1 MKIAIACNNERVAE
15 HFGHCENFAI
25 YEIVD
30 NKIVEKNIIPNPGHK
45 PGFLPNYLNDLGV
58 KVIIAGGM
66 GKGAVDIFQEK
77 NIEVITG
84 ATGEID
90 IVIQA
95 KMTGTLI
102 SDEVVC
108 EHHHH

>member
-15 HFGHCENFAI
+15 HFGHCEKFAI
-25 YEIVD
+25 YDISD
-30 NKIVEKNIIPNPGHK
+30 NKISAKNIIPNPGHK
-45 PGFLPNYLNDLGV
+45 PGFLPNYLNELGV

-66 GKGAVDIFQEK
+66 GKGAVDIFQDK
-77 NIEVITG
+77 NIEIITG

-90 IVIQA
+90 TVIQA
-95 KMTGTLI
+95 KLTGTLV

-108 EHHHH
+108 EHHH

>member
-1 MKIAIACNNERVAE
+1 MKIAIASNKGRVAE
-15 HFGHCENFAI
+15 HFGHCEDFAI
-25 YEIVD
+25 YDISV
-30 NKIVEKNIIPNPGHK
+30 NKVVAKNVIPNPGHK

-84 ATGEID
+84 AGGEID
-90 IVIQA
+90 TVLQA
-95 KMTGTLI
+95 KLAGELV
-102 SDEVVC
+102 SDDSVC
-108 EHHHH
+108 DHRH